1 MFILAQ
7 RAGLDEPN
15 LIAYMAFF
23 IFVMRLEP
31 SDAPNDL
38 SIFGMVRE
46 ALYDDDNG
54 LVHLVADHFT
64 DHFSPMRKMALG

>member
-7 RAGLDEPN
+7 RPGLHYPN
-15 LIAYMAFF
+15 LVACMALFF
-23 IFVMRLEP
+23 FVMRLEP
-31 SDAPNDL
+31 RDAPNDL

-46 ALYDDDNG
+46 ALHDDDNG

-64 DHFSPMRKMALG
+64 DHFSPMREMALE